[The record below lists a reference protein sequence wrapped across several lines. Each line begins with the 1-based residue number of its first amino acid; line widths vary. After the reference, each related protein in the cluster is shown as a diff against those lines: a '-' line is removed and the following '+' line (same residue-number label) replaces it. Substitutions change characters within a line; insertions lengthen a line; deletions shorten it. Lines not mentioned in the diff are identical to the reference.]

1 MCKTGLIAAVTLCRE
16 THPGNRMPEWLTI
29 ILLFACY
36 IALMRW
42 VFPRLG
48 VPT

>member
-1 MCKTGLIAAVTLCRE
+1 
-16 THPGNRMPEWLTI
+16 MPEYIWP
-29 ILLFACY
+29 ILILAGY
-36 IALMRW
+36 LVLMRW

>member
-1 MCKTGLIAAVTLCRE
+1 
-16 THPGNRMPEWLTI
+16 MPEFVWM
-29 ILLFACY
+29 LLGVAAY

-42 VFPRLG
+42 VLPRLG

>member
-1 MCKTGLIAAVTLCRE
+1 MDWYSFLSLLAVI
-16 THPGNRMPEWLTI
+16 GVWL
-29 ILLFACY
+29 LLV
-36 IALMRW
+36 RV

>member
-1 MCKTGLIAAVTLCRE
+1 MDWSSL
-16 THPGNRMPEWLTI
+16 LTI
-29 ILLFACY
+29 VVVIGVWLILTRF
-36 IALMRW
+36 

>member
-1 MCKTGLIAAVTLCRE
+1 MHL
-16 THPGNRMPEWLTI
+16 GNRMPEWLTI
-29 ILLFACY
+29 ILLFAGY
-36 IALMRW
+36 IAMMRW

>member
-1 MCKTGLIAAVTLCRE
+1 
-16 THPGNRMPEWLTI
+16 MPEWLMI
-29 ILLFACY
+29 VIFLVGY

-42 VFPRLG
+42 VLPAVG

>member
-1 MCKTGLIAAVTLCRE
+1 
-16 THPGNRMPEWLTI
+16 MPEFVWM
-29 ILLFACY
+29 LLGGAAY

-42 VFPRLG
+42 VLPRLG